1 MPSIITI
8 GEALYGPHWVRPL
21 ADALGVSE
29 RTMRYWQ
36 AGERHPPPG
45 VWTELAKLCR
55 ERAELLTNLS
65 NQTP

>member
-1 MPSIITI
+1 MKSIVPI

-36 AGERHPPPG
+36 AGERSPPPG

-55 ERAELLTNLS
+55 ERMAILDGLAAKLD
-65 NQTP
+65 